1 MEPTSSE
8 DVFRGRLFRV
18 AVEEWPGAG
27 RREIVHHPGACA
39 VVALTAAGEVV
50 LVRQFRPAVQRA
62 LLEIPA
68 GVLDVA
74 GEDAVTCAARELLE
88 ETGYHTSRPLEP
100 LGSILTTPGFTD
112 ERIDLFLARYVQPG
126 TPSTGEDEEIDVVLM
141 SIDEARQAIED
152 GLIVDAKTVAALL
165 RAS

>member
-88 ETGYHTSRPLEP
+88 ETGYRSSRPLEP

-112 ERIDLFLARYVQPG
+112 ERIDLFLARDVQPG
-126 TPSTGEDEEIDVVLM
+126 TPSPGEDEEIDVVLM

>member
-1 MEPTSSE
+1 VEPTSSE
-8 DVFRGRLFRV
+8 EVFRGRLFRV

-39 VVALTAAGEVV
+39 VVPLTASGEVV
-50 LVRQFRPAVQRA
+50 LVRQFRPAVQQA

-68 GVLDVA
+68 GVFDVP
-74 GEDAVTCAARELLE
+74 GEDGPTCAARELLE
-88 ETGYHTSRPLEP
+88 ETGYRSSRPLEP

-112 ERIDLFLARYVQPG
+112 ERIELFLARDVEPG
-126 TPSTGEDEEIDVVLM
+126 TPSPGEDEAIDVVLM
-141 SIDEARQAIED
+141 SVEEARRAIED

>member
-1 MEPTSSE
+1 MASSE

-18 AVEEWPGAG
+18 AVEEWQGAG

-50 LVRQFRPAVQRA
+50 LVRQFRPAVKRA

-74 GEDAVTCAARELLE
+74 GEDSATCAARELLE
-88 ETGYHTSRPLEP
+88 ETGYRASGPLEP
-100 LGSILTTPGFTD
+100 LGPILTTPGFTD
-112 ERIDLFLARYVQPG
+112 ERIDLFLARDVQPG
-126 TPSTGEDEEIDVVLM
+126 TPNPGEDEQIEVVLM
-141 SIDEARQAIED
+141 ALDEARAAIAD
-152 GLIVDAKTVAALL
+152 GLIVDAKTIVALL